1 MSEEITNVNTVQQP
15 TTTEGQ
21 TGAASAPQENSMV
34 NVSTEN
40 NTVDNVQPAVGEQV
54 ENAQAT
60 DITDKFVEPKPDVNV
75 EALQKQVQEYQ
86 AKEQETRELLSRLG
100 TDGNTDIQVL
110 EAIKQ
115 RDIIDNQA
123 QQAYV
128 KLCNKYG
135 VDYRAEN
142 IEASA
147 KALKEKDPQ
156 AYYDL
161 QYELGQLDSIVNE
174 KRGVIDNFITQKQV
188 QTSLNKYGQ
197 FLNASPALKQQLN
210 SYLNTVPLT
219 DPVNQIDTFM
229 QMATAIQREAIE
241 IGKILAQQQA
251 QAQSPANV
259 LNNSVM
265 AQQTSYAATPPKTWT
280 RQEIAAMSDK
290 EFAKYEKEIDR
301 AVREGRVI

>member
-21 TGAASAPQENSMV
+21 TGAAPATQENSTV

-40 NTVDNVQPAVGEQV
+40 NTVDNVQPAVGEQT

-60 DITDKFVEPKPDVNV
+60 DITDKFVEPKQDVNV

-100 TDGNTDIQVL
+100 TDGTTDIQVL

-197 FLNASPALKQQLN
+197 LLNASPALKQQLN
-210 SYLNTVPLT
+210 SYLNTVPPT

>member
-21 TGAASAPQENSMV
+21 TGAAPATQENSMV

-60 DITDKFVEPKPDVNV
+60 DITDKFVEPKQDVNV

-128 KLCNKYG
+128 KLCNRYG

-197 FLNASPALKQQLN
+197 LLNASPALKQQLN

-229 QMATAIQREAIE
+229 QIATAIQREAIE

>member
-21 TGAASAPQENSMV
+21 TGSAPAPQENSTV

-40 NTVDNVQPAVGEQV
+40 NTVDNVQPAVGEQT

-60 DITDKFVEPKPDVNV
+60 DITDKFVEPKQDVNV

-100 TDGNTDIQVL
+100 TDGTTDIQVL

-161 QYELGQLDSIVNE
+161 QYELGQLDNIVNE

-188 QTSLNKYGQ
+188 QTNLSKYGQ
-197 FLNASPALKQQLN
+197 LLNASPALKQQLN

-265 AQQTSYAATPPKTWT
+265 AQQTSYSATPPKTWT

>member
-60 DITDKFVEPKPDVNV
+60 DITDKFVEPKQDVNV

-100 TDGNTDIQVL
+100 TDGTTDIQVL

-197 FLNASPALKQQLN
+197 LLNASPALKQQLN
-210 SYLNTVPLT
+210 SYLNTVPPT

>member
-21 TGAASAPQENSMV
+21 TGAAPATQENSMV

-60 DITDKFVEPKPDVNV
+60 DITDKFVEPKQDVNV
-75 EALQKQVQEYQ
+75 EALQQQVQEYQ

-161 QYELGQLDSIVNE
+161 QYELGQLDNIVNE

-188 QTSLNKYGQ
+188 QTSLSKYGQ
-197 FLNASPALKQQLN
+197 LLNASPALKQQLN

>member
-21 TGAASAPQENSMV
+21 TGAAPATQENSMV

-60 DITDKFVEPKPDVNV
+60 DITDKFVEPKQDVNV

-100 TDGNTDIQVL
+100 TDGTTDVQVL

-115 RDIIDNQA
+115 RDIIDNQS
-123 QQAYV
+123 QQAYI

-197 FLNASPALKQQLN
+197 LLNASPALKQQLN

-219 DPVNQIDTFM
+219 DPVNQINTFM

>member
-40 NTVDNVQPAVGEQV
+40 NTVDNVQPAVGEQT

-174 KRGVIDNFITQKQV
+174 KRGVLDNFITQKQV

-197 FLNASPALKQQLN
+197 LLNASPALKQQLN

>member
-21 TGAASAPQENSMV
+21 TGAAPATQENSMV

-60 DITDKFVEPKPDVNV
+60 DITDKFVEPKQDVNV

-115 RDIIDNQA
+115 RDVIDNQA

-161 QYELGQLDSIVNE
+161 QYELGQLDNIVNE

-197 FLNASPALKQQLN
+197 LLNASPALKQQLN

>member
-21 TGAASAPQENSMV
+21 TGAAPAPQENSTV

-40 NTVDNVQPAVGEQV
+40 NTVDNVQPAVGEAT

-60 DITDKFVEPKPDVNV
+60 DITDKFVETKQDVNV

-100 TDGNTDIQVL
+100 TDGTTDIQVL

-161 QYELGQLDSIVNE
+161 QYELGQLDNIVNE
-174 KRGVIDNFITQKQV
+174 KRGVIDTFITQKQV

-197 FLNASPALKQQLN
+197 LLNASPALKQQLN
-210 SYLNTVPLT
+210 SYLNAVPLT

>member
-1 MSEEITNVNTVQQP
+1 MTKEITNVNTVQQP

-21 TGAASAPQENSMV
+21 TGAAPATQENSMV

-60 DITDKFVEPKPDVNV
+60 DITDKFVEPKQDVNV

-100 TDGNTDIQVL
+100 TDGTTDTQVL

-135 VDYRAEN
+135 IDYRAEN

-197 FLNASPALKQQLN
+197 LLNASPALKQQLN

>member
-21 TGAASAPQENSMV
+21 TGAAPATQENSMV

-60 DITDKFVEPKPDVNV
+60 DITDKFVEPKQDVNV

-100 TDGNTDIQVL
+100 TDGTTDIQVL

-161 QYELGQLDSIVNE
+161 QYELGQLDSIVNG

-197 FLNASPALKQQLN
+197 LLNASPALKQQLN

>member
-1 MSEEITNVNTVQQP
+1 MAEEITNVNTVQQT
-15 TTTEGQ
+15 TTTEGP
-21 TGAASAPQENSMV
+21 TGSASAPQENSTV

-60 DITDKFVEPKPDVNV
+60 DITDKFVEPKQDVNV
-75 EALQKQVQEYQ
+75 EALQRQVQEYQ

-100 TDGNTDIQVL
+100 TDGTTDIQVL

-197 FLNASPALKQQLN
+197 LLNASPALKQQLN

>member
-1 MSEEITNVNTVQQP
+1 M
-15 TTTEGQ
+15 
-21 TGAASAPQENSMV
+21 
-34 NVSTEN
+34 
-40 NTVDNVQPAVGEQV
+40 
-54 ENAQAT
+54 
-60 DITDKFVEPKPDVNV
+60 
-75 EALQKQVQEYQ
+75 
-86 AKEQETRELLSRLG
+86 
-100 TDGNTDIQVL
+100 

-161 QYELGQLDSIVNE
+161 QYELGQLDNIVNE

-197 FLNASPALKQQLN
+197 LLNASPALKQQLN
-210 SYLNTVPLT
+210 SYLNTVPPT

-290 EFAKYEKEIDR
+290 EFAKYEKGLI
-301 AVREGRVI
+301 GRYEKVE

>member
-21 TGAASAPQENSMV
+21 TGAAPATQENSMV

-40 NTVDNVQPAVGEQV
+40 NTVDNVQPAVGEQT

-100 TDGNTDIQVL
+100 TDGTTDIQVL

-197 FLNASPALKQQLN
+197 LLNASPALKQQLN

-229 QMATAIQREAIE
+229 QIATAIQREAIE

>member
-21 TGAASAPQENSMV
+21 TGAAPATQENSTV
-34 NVSTEN
+34 DVSTEN
-40 NTVDNVQPAVGEQV
+40 NTVDNVQPAVGEQT

-115 RDIIDNQA
+115 RDVIDNQA

-188 QTSLNKYGQ
+188 QSSLKQYGQ
-197 FLNASPALKQQLN
+197 LLNASPALKQQLN

-219 DPVNQIDTFM
+219 DPVNQINTFM

>member
-21 TGAASAPQENSMV
+21 TGAAPATQENSTV

-40 NTVDNVQPAVGEQV
+40 NTVDNVQPAVGEAT

-60 DITDKFVEPKPDVNV
+60 DITDKFVEPKQDVNV

-100 TDGNTDIQVL
+100 TDGTTDIQAL

-197 FLNASPALKQQLN
+197 LLNASPALKQQLN

>member
-21 TGAASAPQENSMV
+21 TGAAPATQENSTV

-60 DITDKFVEPKPDVNV
+60 DITDKFVEPKQDVNV

-100 TDGNTDIQVL
+100 TDGTTDIQVL

-197 FLNASPALKQQLN
+197 LLNASPTLKQQLN

-219 DPVNQIDTFM
+219 DPVNQIDIFM

>member
-21 TGAASAPQENSMV
+21 TGAAPATQENSMV

-40 NTVDNVQPAVGEQV
+40 DTVDNVQPAVGEQV

-60 DITDKFVEPKPDVNV
+60 DITDKFVEPKQDVNV

-123 QQAYV
+123 QQTYV

-161 QYELGQLDSIVNE
+161 QYELGQLDNIVNE

-197 FLNASPALKQQLN
+197 LLNASPALKQQLN

-229 QMATAIQREAIE
+229 QIATAIQREAIE

>member
-21 TGAASAPQENSMV
+21 TGAAPATQENSMV

-60 DITDKFVEPKPDVNV
+60 DITDKFVEPKQDVNV

-128 KLCNKYG
+128 KLCNRYG

-161 QYELGQLDSIVNE
+161 QYELGLLDSTVNE

-197 FLNASPALKQQLN
+197 LLNASPALKQQLN

>member
-21 TGAASAPQENSMV
+21 TGAAPATQENSTV

-100 TDGNTDIQVL
+100 TDGTTDIQVL

>member
-21 TGAASAPQENSMV
+21 TGAAPATQENSTV

-40 NTVDNVQPAVGEQV
+40 NTVDNVQPTVGEQV

-60 DITDKFVEPKPDVNV
+60 DITDKFVEPKQDVNV

-100 TDGNTDIQVL
+100 TDGTTDIQVL

-161 QYELGQLDSIVNE
+161 QYELGQLDNIVNE

-197 FLNASPALKQQLN
+197 LLNASPALKQQLN

-219 DPVNQIDTFM
+219 DPVNQIGTFM

>member
-21 TGAASAPQENSMV
+21 TGAAPATQENSMV

-40 NTVDNVQPAVGEQV
+40 NTVDNVQPTVGEQV

-60 DITDKFVEPKPDVNV
+60 DITDKFVEPKQDVNV

-100 TDGNTDIQVL
+100 TDGTTDIQVL

-197 FLNASPALKQQLN
+197 LLNASPALKQQLN

-265 AQQTSYAATPPKTWT
+265 AQQTSYAATLPKTWT

>member
-21 TGAASAPQENSMV
+21 TGSAPATQENSTV

-40 NTVDNVQPAVGEQV
+40 NTVDNVQPAVGEAN

-60 DITDKFVEPKPDVNV
+60 DITDKFVEPKQDVNV

-100 TDGNTDIQVL
+100 TDGTTDIQVL

-161 QYELGQLDSIVNE
+161 QYELGQLDNIVNE

-197 FLNASPALKQQLN
+197 LLNASPALKQQLN

-265 AQQTSYAATPPKTWT
+265 AQQTSYAATPPQTWT

>member
-1 MSEEITNVNTVQQP
+1 MTEEFTNVNTVQQP

-21 TGAASAPQENSMV
+21 TGAAPATQENSMV

-60 DITDKFVEPKPDVNV
+60 DITDKFVEPKQDVNV

-100 TDGNTDIQVL
+100 TDGTTDIQVL

-115 RDIIDNQA
+115 RDVIDNQA

-161 QYELGQLDSIVNE
+161 QYELGQLDNIVNE

-197 FLNASPALKQQLN
+197 LLNASPALKQQLN

>member
-1 MSEEITNVNTVQQP
+1 MSEEITNVNTVQQT

-21 TGAASAPQENSMV
+21 TGTAPATQENSTV
-34 NVSTEN
+34 DVSTEN
-40 NTVDNVQPAVGEQV
+40 NTVDNVQPAVGEQT

-60 DITDKFVEPKPDVNV
+60 DITDKFVEPKQDVNV

-188 QTSLNKYGQ
+188 QTSFNKYGQ
-197 FLNASPALKQQLN
+197 LLNASPALKQQLN

>member
-21 TGAASAPQENSMV
+21 TGTAPATQENSTV

-40 NTVDNVQPAVGEQV
+40 NTVDNVQPAVGEQT

-100 TDGNTDIQVL
+100 TDGTTDIQVL

-197 FLNASPALKQQLN
+197 SLNASPALKQQLN

>member
-21 TGAASAPQENSMV
+21 TGSAPAPQENSTV

-40 NTVDNVQPAVGEQV
+40 NTVDNVQPAVGEQT

-60 DITDKFVEPKPDVNV
+60 DITDKFVEPKQDVNV

-100 TDGNTDIQVL
+100 TDGTTDIQVL

-161 QYELGQLDSIVNE
+161 QYELGQLDNIVNE
-174 KRGVIDNFITQKQV
+174 KRGVIDNFVTQKQV

-197 FLNASPALKQQLN
+197 LLNASPALKQQLN

>member
-21 TGAASAPQENSMV
+21 TGAAPATQENSTV
-34 NVSTEN
+34 DVSTEN
-40 NTVDNVQPAVGEQV
+40 NTVDNVQPAVGEQT

-60 DITDKFVEPKPDVNV
+60 DITDKFVEPKQDVNV

-147 KALKEKDPQ
+147 KALREKDPQ

-161 QYELGQLDSIVNE
+161 QYELGQLDNIVNE

-188 QTSLNKYGQ
+188 QSSLKQYGQ
-197 FLNASPALKQQLN
+197 LLNASPALKQQLN

-219 DPVNQIDTFM
+219 DPVNQINTFM

>member
-21 TGAASAPQENSMV
+21 TGTAPATQENSTV

-60 DITDKFVEPKPDVNV
+60 DITDKFVEPKQDVNV

-100 TDGNTDIQVL
+100 TDGTTDIQVL

-142 IEASA
+142 IEVSA

-197 FLNASPALKQQLN
+197 LLNASPTLKQQLN
-210 SYLNTVPLT
+210 SYLNAVPLT

>member
-1 MSEEITNVNTVQQP
+1 MSEEITNVNTVQQT

-21 TGAASAPQENSMV
+21 TGTAPATQENSTV
-34 NVSTEN
+34 DVSTEN
-40 NTVDNVQPAVGEQV
+40 NTVDNVQPAVGEQT

-60 DITDKFVEPKPDVNV
+60 DITDKFVEPKQDVNV

-100 TDGNTDIQVL
+100 TDGTTDIRVL

-161 QYELGQLDSIVNE
+161 QYELGQLDNIVNE

-197 FLNASPALKQQLN
+197 LLNASPALKQQLN

-265 AQQTSYAATPPKTWT
+265 AQQTSYSATPPKTWT

>member
-21 TGAASAPQENSMV
+21 TGAAPATQENSMV

-40 NTVDNVQPAVGEQV
+40 NTVDNVQPAVGEAN

-60 DITDKFVEPKPDVNV
+60 DITDKFVEPKQDVNV

-115 RDIIDNQA
+115 HDIIDNQA

-161 QYELGQLDSIVNE
+161 QYELGQLDNIVNE

-188 QTSLNKYGQ
+188 QTSLSKYGQ
-197 FLNASPALKQQLN
+197 LLNASPALKQQLN

-219 DPVNQIDTFM
+219 DPVNQINTFM

-265 AQQTSYAATPPKTWT
+265 AQQTSYSATPPKTWT

>member
-21 TGAASAPQENSMV
+21 TGTAPATQENSTV

-40 NTVDNVQPAVGEQV
+40 NTVDNVQPAVGEQT

-100 TDGNTDIQVL
+100 TDGTTDIQVL

-161 QYELGQLDSIVNE
+161 QYELGQLDNIVNE
-174 KRGVIDNFITQKQV
+174 KRGVIDNFVTQKQV
-188 QTSLNKYGQ
+188 QTSLSKYGQ
-197 FLNASPALKQQLN
+197 LLNASPALKQQLN

-219 DPVNQIDTFM
+219 DPVNQINTFM

-265 AQQTSYAATPPKTWT
+265 AQQTSYSATPPKTWT

>member
-21 TGAASAPQENSMV
+21 TGAAPATQENSMV

-60 DITDKFVEPKPDVNV
+60 DITDKFVEPKQDVNA

-161 QYELGQLDSIVNE
+161 QYELGQLDNIVNE

-197 FLNASPALKQQLN
+197 LLNASPALKQQLN

>member
-21 TGAASAPQENSMV
+21 TGAAPATQENSTV

-40 NTVDNVQPAVGEQV
+40 NTVDNVQPAVGEAN

-60 DITDKFVEPKPDVNV
+60 DITDKFVEPKQDVNV

-100 TDGNTDIQVL
+100 TDGTADIQVL

-197 FLNASPALKQQLN
+197 LLNASPALKQQLN

>member
-21 TGAASAPQENSMV
+21 TGAAPATQENSTV

-60 DITDKFVEPKPDVNV
+60 DITDKFVEPKQDVNV

-100 TDGNTDIQVL
+100 TDGTTDIQVL

-135 VDYRAEN
+135 VDYRTEN

-188 QTSLNKYGQ
+188 QTSLNRYGQ
-197 FLNASPALKQQLN
+197 LLNASPALKQQLN

>member
-60 DITDKFVEPKPDVNV
+60 DITDKFVETKQDVNV

-100 TDGNTDIQVL
+100 TDGTTDIQVL

-115 RDIIDNQA
+115 RDIIDNQS

-197 FLNASPALKQQLN
+197 LLNASPALKQQLN

>member
-21 TGAASAPQENSMV
+21 TGAAPATQENSMV

-40 NTVDNVQPAVGEQV
+40 NTVDNVQPTVGEQV

-60 DITDKFVEPKPDVNV
+60 DITDKFVEPKQDVNV

-100 TDGNTDIQVL
+100 TDGTTDIQVL

-115 RDIIDNQA
+115 RDIIANQA

-197 FLNASPALKQQLN
+197 LLNASPALKQQLN

-229 QMATAIQREAIE
+229 QMATAIQCEAIE

>member
-1 MSEEITNVNTVQQP
+1 MSEEITNVNTVQQT

-21 TGAASAPQENSMV
+21 TGTAPATQENSMV

-60 DITDKFVEPKPDVNV
+60 DITDKFVEPKQDVNV

-100 TDGNTDIQVL
+100 TDGTTDIQVL

-197 FLNASPALKQQLN
+197 LLNASPALKQQLN

>member
-21 TGAASAPQENSMV
+21 TGAAPATQENSMV

-60 DITDKFVEPKPDVNV
+60 DITDKFVEPKQDVNV

-86 AKEQETRELLSRLG
+86 TKEQETRELLSRLG
-100 TDGNTDIQVL
+100 TDGTTDIQVL

-135 VDYRAEN
+135 VDYRTEN

-161 QYELGQLDSIVNE
+161 QYELGQLDNIVNE

-197 FLNASPALKQQLN
+197 LLNASPTLKQQLN

>member
-21 TGAASAPQENSMV
+21 TGAAPATQENSMV

-60 DITDKFVEPKPDVNV
+60 DITDKFVEPKQDVNV

-100 TDGNTDIQVL
+100 TDGTTDIQVL

-161 QYELGQLDSIVNE
+161 QYELGQLDNIVNE

-197 FLNASPALKQQLN
+197 LLNASPALKQQLN

-219 DPVNQIDTFM
+219 DPVNQIGTFM